1 MNDQRDLT
9 VVLKSRFPL
18 VVVEPDAFD
27 VPALAAASEGF
38 AGAEFRAW
46 AAGRTVPAA

>member
-18 VVVEPDAFD
+18 VVVETHEEA
-27 VPALAAASEGF
+27 
-38 AGAEFRAW
+38 R
-46 AAGRTVPAA
+46 PAA

>member
-9 VVLKSRFPL
+9 IVLKSRFPR
-18 VVVEPDAFD
+18 VVVETHEEA
-27 VPALAAASEGF
+27 
-38 AGAEFRAW
+38 R